1 VKPETRHEPLQPR
14 SRPRARE
21 RRNQNPIPSS
31 FDAGQ
36 SLEMDDARWWE
47 SPEAVMARA
56 VELNV
61 TVMDGQAFD
70 DFTARV
76 MAAEPGEYLDQLPN
90 EMREKVDYFA
100 AVGVNSEAARH
111 APS

>member
-1 VKPETRHEPLQPR
+1 
-14 SRPRARE
+14 
-21 RRNQNPIPSS
+21 
-31 FDAGQ
+31 
-36 SLEMDDARWWE
+36 MDDARWWE